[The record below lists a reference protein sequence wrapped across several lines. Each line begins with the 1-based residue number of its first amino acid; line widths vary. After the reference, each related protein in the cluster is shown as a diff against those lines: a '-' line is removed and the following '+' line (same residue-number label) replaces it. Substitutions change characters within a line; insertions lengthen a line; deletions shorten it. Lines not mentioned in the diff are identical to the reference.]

1 LVRILVKMDKLK
13 QRLRKDRPGGFMT
26 IDLPEDVIGDLKKV
40 ALQLGFTDYRALVR
54 AYIGQ
59 GLRAD
64 LERLE
69 SKPEVAN
76 LIASLQ
82 RQGVA
87 EEVIA
92 NAVAEARGQMEAA

>member
-1 LVRILVKMDKLK
+1 MKMDKLK
-13 QRLRKDRPGGFMT
+13 QRLRKDRPSAPVT
-26 IDLPEDVIGDLKKV
+26 VDLPEDVIGDLKRV
-40 ALQLGFTDYRALVR
+40 ALQLGFTDFHALVR
-54 AYIGQ
+54 AYVGQ

-69 SKPEVAN
+69 STPEVVT

-87 EEVIA
+87 EEIIA